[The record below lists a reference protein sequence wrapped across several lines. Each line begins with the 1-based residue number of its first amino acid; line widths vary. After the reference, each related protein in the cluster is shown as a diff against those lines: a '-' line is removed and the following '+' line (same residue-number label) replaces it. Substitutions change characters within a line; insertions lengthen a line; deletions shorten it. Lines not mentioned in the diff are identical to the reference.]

1 MMALGYQKKLI
12 QNMETKT
19 VVEYRFIPR
28 SIYEDQFGPVKL
40 EGSFQDMFEKQDVFF
55 RMIQGLLFILPDCI
69 KLAFGKLVMLS
80 GTILLFYIIFI
91 ILF

>member
-1 MMALGYQKKLI
+1 MQSLVLVLLVIGLIMMALGYQKKLI

-40 EGSFQDMFEKQDVFF
+40 EDSFQDMFEKQDVFF
-55 RMIQGLLFILPDCI
+55 RQ
-69 KLAFGKLVMLS
+69 V
-80 GTILLFYIIFI
+80 
-91 ILF
+91 